1 MANKLKEIASRV
13 VLKHDIE
20 TNWNR
25 AETFVPKQGEIIIYD
40 IDDNHAY
47 ERFKIGDGVT
57 TAINLPFYLEN
68 QLNSKINTSGGAFS
82 GKVSTTAYSNSNG
95 GLTTPQFRNIAI
107 ASSTSQVTGAIVGD
121 IIFIS

>member
-1 MANKLKEIASRV
+1 MTSHK
-13 VLKHDIE
+13 
-20 TNWNR
+20 
-25 AETFVPKQGEIIIYD
+25 
-40 IDDNHAY
+40 
-47 ERFKIGDGVT
+47 
-57 TAINLPFYLEN
+57 
-68 QLNSKINTSGGAFS
+68 LNSKINTSGGAFT